1 MNVQIND
8 YIEKADTVQSEIMQ
22 KVRGL
27 IHQNIPNIKE
37 EFKWNRP
44 IFKTTKDIAY
54 LQANKTHVNLGFYK
68 DFEKLN
74 DPDKKLEG
82 TGKTMRHIKLRK
94 VADVDEE
101 QLSDWFKVLSE
112 K

>member
-22 KVRGL
+22 KVREL

-44 IFKTTKDIAY
+44 IFKTTKDIA
-54 LQANKTHVNLGFYK
+54 
-68 DFEKLN
+68 
-74 DPDKKLEG
+74 
-82 TGKTMRHIKLRK
+82 
-94 VADVDEE
+94 
-101 QLSDWFKVLSE
+101 
-112 K
+112 